1 MGMSGAPVSSNGQ
14 QRRSN
19 EEIVKDFNFFRDNYD
34 ALLSQYSNQWIAVLG
49 ERVVGAAANYFE
61 MRAQLGQKG
70 IAYNETIREY
80 MTREVQEDYVIS
92 DIRDPKTGEW
102 QMVITH
108 YRMRNGA

>member
-1 MGMSGAPVSSNGQ
+1 MSVTASSNNGH

-34 ALLSQYSNQWIAVLG
+34 ALLAQYSNQWIAVLG
-49 ERVVGAAANYFE
+49 EQVVGAAADYFE
-61 MRAQLGQKG
+61 MRDQLEKKG

-80 MTREVQEDYVIS
+80 VTKEDQEEYVIS
-92 DIRDPKTGEW
+92 DVYDPNTGEW

-108 YRMRNGA
+108 YRMRNRA